1 MNLSPLVPLLI
12 GFCPLIVSAQEALQI
27 PLWPKGAPGFESR
40 RNEPELAKDWW
51 VKNIHNPSITVYLP
65 PKDKATG
72 AAVLICPGGGF
83 RTLVY
88 NGEGKDP
95 ALYFNSLGV
104 AAFVLKYRLFR
115 EENSPY
121 TYEKDVKA
129 DAYRAIRLLRSRAK
143 EWNFDPNRLGM
154 MGFSAGG
161 EVVAAVA
168 YAPGDGDP
176 KAEDPIDRLNGR
188 PDFQI
193 LIYPGPLGVPDVVP
207 SDAPPAFL
215 LVSDFDECCSSPVVK
230 LLQGYRNAK
239 VPVEAHV
246 YDKGDHAFN
255 MGYRSTLKSIKN
267 WPQRLT
273 DWLEDY
279 YFFDPT
285 KKEEARKQR

>member
-1 MNLSPLVPLLI
+1 MNLKLLVQLLI

-40 RNEPELAKDWW
+40 RNEPEIAKDWY

-65 PKDKATG
+65 PKEKATG

-83 RTLVY
+83 RALLY

-95 ALYFNSLGV
+95 AVYLNNLGV
-104 AAFVLKYRLFR
+104 AAFILKYRLFR

-129 DAYRAIRLLRSRAK
+129 DAYRAMRLLRSRAK
-143 EWNFDPNRLGM
+143 EWNFDPDRLGI

-168 YAPGDGDP
+168 YAPGDGNP
-176 KAEDPIDRLNGR
+176 QAADPIDRLNGR
-188 PDFQI
+188 PNFQI
-193 LIYPGPLGVPDVVP
+193 LIYPGPLGVPDLIP

-239 VPVEAHV
+239 VPVEAHD

-267 WPQRLT
+267 WPQRLS

-279 YFFDPT
+279 HFFDPA
-285 KKEEARKQR
+285 KAEEARKQR